1 MKAFNKSLKMLLFIF
16 VFTLVSCNLL
26 NFDEEVNTGSN
37 ATVKVTN
44 VLPVK
49 VGSKYSVKVSV
60 AVSGLADGEYVKT
73 IGAQMGYLRD
83 SRSGQKSA
91 VLTFSLSS
99 KRGSYN
105 ITPFFKTNFTDKEVT
120 GPVKT
125 YRIP

>member
-16 VFTLVSCNLL
+16 VFTLVSCDLL

-44 VLPVK
+44 VLTVK

-73 IGAQMGYLRD
+73 IGAQVGNLRD

-91 VLTFSLSS
+91 VLTFSLSP
-99 KRGSYN
+99 KRTYN

-125 YRIP
+125 YKVLP